1 MSDKKISVS
10 IVTPEE
16 HVYDGEV
23 NFISIPAK
31 SGSLGIL
38 PGHLP
43 IVCNLGVGI
52 VKLATDRE
60 TEYIGVCWGFMEF
73 INNRANILTE
83 RAIVTNYEQRRKTI
97 EELKKKHDII
107 QEITE
112 DTKKVIQAIASMQRL
127 KK

>member
-38 PGHLP
+38 PGHLYHTGQ
-43 IVCNLGVGI
+43 IYSS
-52 VKLATDRE
+52 DR
-60 TEYIGVCWGFMEF
+60 
-73 INNRANILTE
+73 N
-83 RAIVTNYEQRRKTI
+83 
-97 EELKKKHDII
+97 
-107 QEITE
+107 
-112 DTKKVIQAIASMQRL
+112 
-127 KK
+127 